1 MYKIITIMLMSMIG
15 LHSSFA
21 QTKTAPA
28 ELSKESKKKIKAE
41 LKEYLSNPQKYQADQ
56 EEKKNKI
63 NKAEKELEELKSGLR
78 IEKRELEYARD
89 SVRLLMESIEELKL
103 AQIAA
108 IDSAKKLASTSSNA
122 NQADCAKMPEKGIF
136 YKVQIGNFA
145 SFVPNGFNGTKTF
158 SFEVSPKASK
168 RFLAGYFSS
177 FEEAAKFTEDVK
189 KMGIKDAFV
198 TQYQN
203 GARNES
209 FDPQKEATKLVKGT
223 AKSQNNIEKTTTA
236 TPKSA
241 ETITVEKQGPPVAP
255 KKK

>member
-1 MYKIITIMLMSMIG
+1 MYKIITIMMLSIIG
-15 LHSSFA
+15 LHSTFA

-56 EEKKNKI
+56 EDKKNKI
-63 NKAEKELEELKSGLR
+63 KNAEKELEELKSGLR
-78 IEKRELEYARD
+78 IEKRDLEFARD
-89 SVRLLMESIEELKL
+89 SVRLLMETVEELKNI
-103 AQIAA
+103 QIAF
-108 IDSAKKLASTSSNA
+108 DSLKNVSSTPT
-122 NQADCAKMPEKGIF
+122 DCAKMPEKGIF
-136 YKVQIGNFA
+136 YKVQIGNFS

-203 GARNES
+203 GTRNES
-209 FDPQKEATKLVKGT
+209 FDPQKEAAKLTTKEAVKT
-223 AKSQNNIEKTTTA
+223 QITSEKTPA
-236 TPKSA
+236 AASKPASKASDNF
-241 ETITVEKQGPPVAP
+241 TVEKQAPPVAP